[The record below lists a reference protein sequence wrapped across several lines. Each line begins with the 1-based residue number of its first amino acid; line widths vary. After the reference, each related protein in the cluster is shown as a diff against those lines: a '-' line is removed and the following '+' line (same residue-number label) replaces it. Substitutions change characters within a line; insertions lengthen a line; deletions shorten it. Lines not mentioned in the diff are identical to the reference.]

1 MAQPGWYP
9 DSSGRMGHYRFWNG
23 NAWSDV
29 TPPRLPR
36 RTCPRPTL
44 DRRTFRRPTPLAGRA
59 GRRTRHRAGPGPRPA
74 ADGPAADLAAGSR
87 PRVHPAQRQRAHPQ
101 HSPAR
106 RQHPEYDE
114 DAKADGA
121 ADQMD
126 LLFAS
131 IGPS

>member
-29 TPPRLPR
+29 TTTTPPPH
-36 RTCPRPTL
+36 
-44 DRRTFRRPTPLAGRA
+44 DRRPTPLAGRA

-74 ADGPAADLAAGSR
+74 ADGPAAGLAAGSR